1 MSSQCFGLYNTEN
14 NIVGFLA
21 VIHFPHPK
29 NKKLKRA
36 HRLVILPDYQG
47 VGLGTRFLTCVADMY
62 KRKGFDFRITTT
74 AKNLVDSLQRRNN
87 WECVF
92 YGRSKLG
99 KSIYKSIA
107 RSMRKVTVT
116 QFMYTGQKAVKVED

>member
-1 MSSQCFGLYNTEN
+1 M
-14 NIVGFLA
+14 IVGFLA

-62 KRKGFDFRITTT
+62 NRKGFDFRITTT
-74 AKNLVDSLQRRNN
+74 AKNLVASLQRRNN
-87 WECVF
+87 WKCVF
-92 YGRSKLG
+92 FGRH
-99 KSIYKSIA
+99 KSNNSCLKRLK

-116 QFMYTGQKAVKVED
+116 QFMYIGNKTA

>member
-47 VGLGTRFLTCVADMY
+47 IGLGTRFLTCVADMY

-87 WECVF
+87 WKCVF
-92 YGRSKLG
+92 CGRSKLS
-99 KSIYKSIA
+99 KSIDKSIS

-116 QFMYTGQKAVKVED
+116 QFMYTGQKAVKVEV